1 MQSHHPQSITF
12 AAFELIGGRYNSRHS
27 TYLSDSVKICSPI
40 VDIPCD
46 LTWVRVIAI
55 KILVSMDEETELLEF
70 LFDRRFPL
78 WDIKVSK
85 RRRGT

>member
-1 MQSHHPQSITF
+1 M
-12 AAFELIGGRYNSRHS
+12 
-27 TYLSDSVKICSPI
+27 KICSPI

-55 KILVSMDEETELLEF
+55 KILVTMDEETELLEF
-70 LFDRRFPL
+70 LFGRRFPL

-85 RRRGT
+85 RGQRYVDLYITFPIS